1 MNIANV
7 RTTQS
12 IAMQGRS
19 ETPNSLAVPYRI
31 ATPERIASPKRTT
44 LPKRIMPLKRF
55 APLLLDLSFLFPF
68 IRFLSVPFT
77 LCSDPFL
84 YLIKNT
90 RAAVR

>member
-1 MNIANV
+1 MNIVNV

-19 ETPNSLAVPYRI
+19 ATPNNIAVPCRI
-31 ATPERIASPKRTT
+31 ATPEHIASPKRTT
-44 LPKRIMPLKRF
+44 LPKRVTPLKRF

-77 LCSDPFL
+77 LCGDPFL

-90 RAAVR
+90 RAAAR